1 MLTSPTA
8 ISVDPQTPVAIE
20 ELGARQLPARHGMA
34 RLLPVRAGQDG
45 RLVFVVDAF
54 YGARMPSAI
63 TWTVPEGGFFIWVT
77 LPQEIDTTRM
87 HPQVRELGVEYL
99 PGATCFTDGSG
110 ANQLRLSFSFVED
123 ERIAQGVRTIADV
136 IRGELHEARG

>member
-1 MLTSPTA
+1 MTAEMLTSPTA

-54 YGARMPSAI
+54 YGVRMAGHQPVLSADGPRSLLSEATPLPIALEERLRSAYTTGRRQELLVRRGQHVRRRAVARQRRGHRPVERAPQGPLAI
-63 TWTVPEGGFFIWVT
+63 P
-77 LPQEIDTTRM
+77 R
-87 HPQVRELGVEYL
+87 
-99 PGATCFTDGSG
+99 
-110 ANQLRLSFSFVED
+110 
-123 ERIAQGVRTIADV
+123 
-136 IRGELHEARG
+136 RG